1 MLDPIPEQVMGAIE
15 SLCLQHQ
22 SEGAGFFQLE
32 DLETL
37 DFCEVTPNLL
47 EPVRLDSD
55 KNSYRDHSAD
65 IRTLADSNHR
75 IFHTFF

>member
-32 DLETL
+32 DLKPST
-37 DFCEVTPNLL
+37 
-47 EPVRLDSD
+47 
-55 KNSYRDHSAD
+55 SAK
-65 IRTLADSNHR
+65 
-75 IFHTFF
+75 